1 MNKSI
6 SGGFEVLTTKGK
18 VYFNKGFLDYDVVKL
33 VDTQKQVRYV
43 SSDVNYIKLFI
54 DDLKNM
60 VIRKL
65 PCLNLVNIQLSV
77 LDKNKILDRFII
89 TVSNMLQDLLKC
101 KQKIDFNKTIV
112 VCVEYDNQIVFLGG
126 LNFTGLN

>member
-101 KQKIDFNKTIV
+101 KKKIDFNKTIV

>member
-6 SGGFEVLTTKGK
+6 SGGFEVLTTKCK

-33 VDTQKQVRYV
+33 VDVRKEVRYV
-43 SSDVNYIKLFI
+43 SSDDNYIKLFI

-65 PCLNLVNIQLSV
+65 PCLNLVSIQLSV
-77 LDKNKILDRFII
+77 LDNNKILHRFII
-89 TVSNMLQDLLKC
+89 TISNMVNDLLKL
-101 KQKIDFNKTIV
+101 KQKIDLNKTII